1 MQDLLPQLTNF
12 ALTLLAFLTVPLLTL
27 AWGLVEARRRLI
39 QDRQDLAQHRIQQHD
54 RIMAQVRD
62 NEATRQASFDATM
75 ADMMKTHAEIEAIR
89 AEVEATRADAAAI
102 RAQARRQLDR
112 ARRLQAEYLHMMAE
126 LDPQR
131 AAEIEAIKAL
141 FDDAPSADT
150 PSASNAPT
158 NDDAPADNTDD
169 KGAA

>member
-1 MQDLLPQLTNF
+1 MQDLLPQFANF
-12 ALTLLAFLTVPLLTL
+12 ALMALAFLTVPLLTL
-27 AWGLVEARRRLI
+27 AWWLMEARRRLI
-39 QDRQDLAQHRIQQHD
+39 QDRQHAIASYVEQHD

-141 FDDAPSADT
+141 FDDAPSA
-150 PSASNAPT
+150 SNAPT